1 MNMKRRWFVKFTCFL
16 LLMLVGCSDQDKE
29 SVDDDAQK
37 YLYYLNAEE
46 SKLIQKEYEFQT
58 ADEDKQIEE
67 LIECLKEEPKDGDSL
82 KLLPND
88 LAVNEWKLQDR
99 VLWLDFDQEYY
110 DMSAPTE
117 VLVRAGLVR
126 MFTQIAE
133 VQYVGIMVDGKELE
147 NSKEE
152 SIGVM
157 DAGSFVEN
165 SGKEVNAYQY
175 VTMQLYF
182 TDEKGAELIQEER
195 KVYHSTNTLRE
206 RAVIEQLL
214 KGPKNS
220 EYYPTVPSETKI
232 LGVTVVDGIGYV
244 NLDETF
250 LNSTLPV
257 QPETVIESIVR
268 SLTAS
273 CEITKVQIAVNGD
286 TKVEFKESISL
297 DQFFDISSSIKG
309 ENN

>member
-1 MNMKRRWFVKFTCFL
+1 MKRRWFVEFACFL
-16 LLMLVGCSDQDKE
+16 LLVLVGCSDQDKE
-29 SVDDDAQK
+29 SADDDVRK

-46 SKLIQKEYEFQT
+46 SKLIQKEYEFQA
-58 ADEDKQIEE
+58 ADRDKQIDE
-67 LIECLKEEPKDGDSL
+67 LIERLKEEPKDADSL

-88 LAVNEWKLQDR
+88 VAVNEWKLQDR
-99 VLWLDFDQEYY
+99 VLWLNFNQEYN

-126 MFTQIAE
+126 MFTQIIE
-133 VQYVGIMVDGKELE
+133 VRYVGILVDGKELE

-152 SIGVM
+152 PIGVM

-165 SGKEVNAYQY
+165 SGKEVNTYQY

-182 TDEKGAELIQEER
+182 TDEKGAELTKEER
-195 KVYHSTNTLRE
+195 KVYYSTNTLRE

-220 EYYPTVPSETKI
+220 EQYPTVPSETKI
-232 LGVTVVDGIGYV
+232 LGVTVMDGIGYV
-244 NLDETF
+244 NLDEAF

-257 QPETVIESIVR
+257 QPEIVIESIVK
-268 SLTAS
+268 SLAAS
-273 CEITKVQIAVNGD
+273 CDITKVQIAVNGD

-297 DQFFDISSSIKG
+297 DQFFDVTVHSPLGG
-309 ENN
+309 EQ